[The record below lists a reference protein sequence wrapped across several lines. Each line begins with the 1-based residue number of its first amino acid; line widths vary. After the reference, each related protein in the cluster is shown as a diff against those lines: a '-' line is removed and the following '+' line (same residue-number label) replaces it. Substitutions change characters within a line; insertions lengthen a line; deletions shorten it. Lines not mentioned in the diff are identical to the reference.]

1 MATPPNSAYFSPG
14 DDCLH
19 AILESINTAAHSL
32 KICVFTISDDR
43 ISSAIEQA
51 HRRGVKVKII
61 TDNEKL
67 YDTGSDIKS
76 LAAAGLDIRVDI
88 SHNHM
93 HHKFAI
99 LDNGAI
105 LTGSYNWT
113 RSAANYN
120 HENILITHDRE
131 TMLAYRKQFDLLWEE
146 MVPFKG

>member
-1 MATPPNSAYFSPG
+1 MAIPPNSAYFSPG
-14 DDCLH
+14 GDCLH
-19 AILESINTAAHSL
+19 AILESINNASHSL

-43 ISSAIEQA
+43 ISRAIQEA

-67 YDTGSDIKS
+67 YDLGSDIRS
-76 LAAAGLDIRVDI
+76 LAEAGLPIRVDI
-88 SHNHM
+88 THNHM

-99 LDNGAI
+99 IDNQAI

-120 HENILITHDRE
+120 HENVLITHDRD
-131 TMLAYRKQFDLLWEE
+131 TVLAYRKQFDLLWEE
-146 MVPFKG
+146 MVPFEE